1 MVVFMEEIV
10 AVAEEYMV
18 VVFVGSWSVCEA
30 EKRDGYGK
38 QRKEGGSSVS
48 INARPETES
57 ERESEQPRRAKNMKG
72 GAKHYHQHQETRNFQ
87 DFLFFKSD
95 H

>member
-1 MVVFMEEIV
+1 
-10 AVAEEYMV
+10 
-18 VVFVGSWSVCEA
+18 VCEA

-95 H
+95 HKKKKHTVWSGTHPLHVFLFAIK